1 MLTRVFLFCFQAD
14 VILIMTC
21 SIRDGAE
28 QKIWK
33 KLHYLKGLKKKREKF
48 KSLPPLKIGV
58 LGMLYFNLIFLE
70 PQ

>member
-1 MLTRVFLFCFQAD
+1 
-14 VILIMTC
+14 MTC